1 MLEKHLAL
9 SSDYYYWSD
18 EDHNILL
25 GKWCLKNK
33 NTEHLYKYKHSI
45 IRDIWDD
52 DKYDSKVSFCNTLH
66 NVFLKHLRKSL
77 NTIHDEDLSIRSWDI
92 IVGWW
97 LLFHIQ
103 TCYDRYHLIKSA
115 LEQNPSSCNILT
127 LPADYFIPA
136 DSLEYTK
143 FIYNDLR
150 NFFLM
155 SWILNEF
162 NYGDL
167 ESRPIEAKPQDIRKF
182 TELKTARL
190 HQNQTVSYQGQSFKY
205 TFSRSR
211 FSPIILREI
220 LKENGH
226 EELLDYRYGFEP
238 NLKIRE
244 QLLSNYQPQ
253 NHFEQVCISLLR
265 NQIPASFL
273 ENFKRNLES
282 TNFNYPKN
290 TGIIYTANSILTDD
304 SFKIWAT
311 TQIERNKSILVLGQ
325 HSNAYGNLHSQ
336 TAEDYERRI
345 ADFYVTWGWEE
356 DKKTTALPAL
366 PLKPFFEKS
375 IRATSK
381 SEKITFIDASL
392 PLFNYWLYSLPQ
404 GGDHLATIQD
414 VLTFYK
420 SLNPTLF
427 KRFEHRLYFQNFGW
441 DEEDILRTNFPD
453 LKLTNTDG
461 KSPLKEQLNTSK
473 LCVVNYHSMV
483 LSECIVADY
492 PIICFWNFE
501 KWKLRQ
507 NIKHLY
513 HQLEDVGILHP
524 TPKSAAEFINQNDE
538 DIQSWWNNDKT
549 IKAKKEYASKFC
561 KIGHEPE
568 KAWADFF
575 NQLMVKHENNS

>member
-1 MLEKHLAL
+1 MGMK
-9 SSDYYYWSD
+9 
-18 EDHNILL
+18 
-25 GKWCLKNK
+25 
-33 NTEHLYKYKHSI
+33 
-45 IRDIWDD
+45 
-52 DKYDSKVSFCNTLH
+52 
-66 NVFLKHLRKSL
+66 
-77 NTIHDEDLSIRSWDI
+77 
-92 IVGWW
+92 
-97 LLFHIQ
+97 
-103 TCYDRYHLIKSA
+103 
-115 LEQNPSSCNILT
+115 
-127 LPADYFIPA
+127 
-136 DSLEYTK
+136 
-143 FIYNDLR
+143 
-150 NFFLM
+150 
-155 SWILNEF
+155 
-162 NYGDL
+162 
-167 ESRPIEAKPQDIRKF
+167 
-182 TELKTARL
+182 
-190 HQNQTVSYQGQSFKY
+190 SYQ
-205 TFSRSR
+205 T
-211 FSPIILREI
+211 
-220 LKENGH
+220 
-226 EELLDYRYGFEP
+226 YRYGFEP